1 MVCIGGVG
9 VVAEERRTETGDHQL
24 SLKKREE
31 LRLTGVVNVE
41 SFDDQESI
49 VDTTAGGL
57 IMRGE
62 DLHIGQLNLEA
73 GNLAVHGFIA
83 LLQYTGESLGKRSKG
98 FLGKMFK

>member
-1 MVCIGGVG
+1 M
-9 VVAEERRTETGDHQL
+9 VAEERRAETGDHQL

-41 SFDDQESI
+41 SFDDQEII
-49 VDTTAGGL
+49 VDTSAGGL
-57 IMRGE
+57 IIRGE

-73 GNLAVHGFIA
+73 GNLAVHGFVSV
-83 LLQYTGESLGKRSKG
+83 LQYTGESMGKRSKG